1 MPSVKDLVLT
11 VSRDSQ
17 KRVGVEIAYSLAF
30 TDAERAANI
39 EFMELVYLHERR
51 GLTDRYFLQ
60 RFTSGN
66 LGPDHTVGAA
76 FDTEDALIALL
87 YEGVHHVDAVGAKS
101 SEPVPRS
108 VKRLLTADEQ
118 AKLTQLGREH
128 PFAVVFA
135 YPLMISGDVQMTSV
149 DIDVGDP
156 GE

>member
-1 MPSVKDLVLT
+1 MPSIRDLVLT

-17 KRVGVEIAYSLAF
+17 KRVGVEIAYSLEF

-39 EFMELVYLHERR
+39 QFMEMAYLWERR
-51 GLTDRYFLQ
+51 GLTDRFLLQ

-66 LGPDHTVGAA
+66 LGPDHTIGGS

-87 YEGVHHVDAVGAKS
+87 YEAVHHVDEVGAKS

-108 VKRLLTADEQ
+108 VKRLLTTEEN

-128 PFAVVFA
+128 PYAVVFA